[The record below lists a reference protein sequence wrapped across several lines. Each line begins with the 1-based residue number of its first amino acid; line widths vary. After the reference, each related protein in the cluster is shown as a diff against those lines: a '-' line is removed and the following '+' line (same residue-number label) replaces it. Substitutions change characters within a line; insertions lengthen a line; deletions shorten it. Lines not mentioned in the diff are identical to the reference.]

1 MNVCISLKQNKH
13 NLLSRITKYLNLVLF
28 STKYKNQ
35 SYLLG
40 YTFTKKT
47 IISSFRFK

>member
-13 NLLSRITKYLNLVLF
+13 NLLTRITKYLNLVLF

-40 YTFTKKT
+40 YTFTKKNYNLKF
-47 IISSFRFK
+47 SF